1 MGKIT
6 EERLLEQLNK
16 ERYKDNEFLEQDKK
30 RLIQQLKSLKKEDVL
45 PKKPKK
51 ISLWKRIRMVLG
63 L

>member
-1 MGKIT
+1 MDKIT
-6 EERLLEQLNK
+6 EEKLLKQLNK
-16 ERYKDNEFLEQDKK
+16 ERDKDKEFLEQDKK
-30 RLIQQLKSLKKEDVL
+30 RLIQQLKGLKKEDVL